1 MALFQFLDMFGPIP
15 PDECAK
21 VGALDG
27 LPLAQVFPCGVALKA
42 FLRAAS
48 RIEAVL
54 QGFDIA
60 LDAGQFPIADEA
72 LALGLLLASQP
83 LYLFPRF
90 KEEHMLELAQFCT
103 VPCGEFARLSLFA
116 GGQRRRNGGRELR
129 RARILLLRI
138 RCLALRLRRRR
149 T

>member
-1 MALFQFLDMFGPIP
+1 
-15 PDECAK
+15 
-21 VGALDG
+21 
-27 LPLAQVFPCGVALKA
+27 VFPCAVALKA
-42 FLRAAS
+42 FLRAAP

-54 QGFDIA
+54 QGFDIS

-90 KEEHMLELAQFCT
+90 KEEYMPELAQFCT
-103 VPCGEFARLSLFA
+103 VPCGEFTRLGLFA

-129 RARILLLRI
+129 RAGILLLRV